1 MSKFKM
7 KGHSIPGIKGFKST
21 SKEDGRDAS
30 SAFQQTDDIIPP
42 KPKPTLDAEVFKY
55 EAIEPAKKEDI
66 SAGTYG
72 GQGGVNFALQ
82 EIIKAKKRL
91 NTPEAKEARAVNK
104 AAKDKKKAE
113 RETEKIENR
122 LQKDAAKIERKA
134 ERQRRKESRQ
144 LRKGRI
150 KWDDRRYN

>member
-1 MSKFKM
+1 M

-21 SKEDGRDAS
+21 SKEDGRAAS
-30 SAFQQTDDIIPP
+30 SAFQQTDNII
-42 KPKPTLDAEVFKY
+42 PTLDDDEFKY

-91 NTPEAKEARAVNK
+91 NTPEAKEAREANK
-104 AAKDKKKAE
+104 KVKEEKQAK
-113 RETEKIENR
+113 RETER
-122 LQKDAAKIERKA
+122 LKKKQYKDSE
-134 ERQRRKESRQ
+134 EVQVGLNLDE
-144 LRKGRI
+144 
-150 KWDDRRYN
+150 

>member
-1 MSKFKM
+1 MSNFKM

-21 SKEDGRDAS
+21 SKEDGRAAS
-30 SAFQQTDDIIPP
+30 SAFQQTDNII
-42 KPKPTLDAEVFKY
+42 PTLDDDEFKY

-113 RETEKIENR
+113 RVTEKLKNKQHKAKVKELKGYQKNKEAADKEAQR
-122 LQKDAAKIERKA
+122 LEDM
-134 ERQRRKESRQ
+134 
-144 LRKGRI
+144 
-150 KWDDRRYN
+150 

>member
-1 MSKFKM
+1 M

-21 SKEDGRDAS
+21 SKEDGRAAS
-30 SAFQQTDDIIPP
+30 SAFQQTDNIIPP
-42 KPKPTLDAEVFKY
+42 PTLDDDEFKY

-91 NTPEAKEARAVNK
+91 NTPEAKEAREANK
-104 AAKDKKKAE
+104 KVKEEKQAK
-113 RETEKIENR
+113 RETER
-122 LQKDAAKIERKA
+122 LKKKQYKDSE
-134 ERQRRKESRQ
+134 EVQVGLNLDE
-144 LRKGRI
+144 
-150 KWDDRRYN
+150 

>member
-1 MSKFKM
+1 M

-21 SKEDGRDAS
+21 SKEDGRAAS
-30 SAFQQTDDIIPP
+30 SAFQQTDNIIPP
-42 KPKPTLDAEVFKY
+42 PTLDDDEFKY

-91 NTPEAKEARAVNK
+91 NTSEAKEAREANK
-104 AAKDKKKAE
+104 KVKEEKQAK
-113 RETEKIENR
+113 RETER
-122 LQKDAAKIERKA
+122 LKKKQYKDSE
-134 ERQRRKESRQ
+134 EVQVGLNLDE
-144 LRKGRI
+144 
-150 KWDDRRYN
+150 

>member
-21 SKEDGRDAS
+21 SKEDGRAAS
-30 SAFQQTDDIIPP
+30 SAFQAHEKGHPVVMDTKAFKFDAV
-42 KPKPTLDAEVFKY
+42 KPAE
-55 EAIEPAKKEDI
+55 KEDI

-113 RETEKIENR
+113 RETEKIEKG

-134 ERQRRKESRQ
+134 ERRKQRESRQ
-144 LRKGRI
+144 LLKGRI

>member
-21 SKEDGRDAS
+21 SKEDGRAAS
-30 SAFQQTDDIIPP
+30 SAFQQTDNIIPP
-42 KPKPTLDAEVFKY
+42 PTLDDDEFKY

-72 GQGGVNFALQ
+72 GQGGFNFALQ

-91 NTPEAKEARAVNK
+91 NTPEAKEAREANK
-104 AAKDKKKAE
+104 KVKEEKEAKK
-113 RETEKIENR
+113 ETER
-122 LQKDAAKIERKA
+122 LK
-134 ERQRRKESRQ
+134 KEQYEDSEEVQ
-144 LRKGRI
+144 VGLNL
-150 KWDDRRYN
+150 DE

>member
-1 MSKFKM
+1 M

-21 SKEDGRDAS
+21 SKEDGRAAS
-30 SAFQQTDDIIPP
+30 SAFQQTDNII
-42 KPKPTLDAEVFKY
+42 PTLDDDEFKY

-91 NTPEAKEARAVNK
+91 NTPEAKEAREANK
-104 AAKDKKKAE
+104 KVKEEKEAKK
-113 RETEKIENR
+113 ETER
-122 LQKDAAKIERKA
+122 LK
-134 ERQRRKESRQ
+134 KEQYEDSEEVQ
-144 LRKGRI
+144 VGLNL
-150 KWDDRRYN
+150 DE

>member
-1 MSKFKM
+1 M

-42 KPKPTLDAEVFKY
+42 PTLDDDEFKY

-72 GQGGVNFALQ
+72 GQGGFNFALQ

-91 NTPEAKEARAVNK
+91 NTSEAKEAREANK
-104 AAKDKKKAE
+104 KVKEEKEAKE
-113 RETEKIENR
+113 ETER
-122 LQKDAAKIERKA
+122 LKKEQYKDSE
-134 ERQRRKESRQ
+134 EVQVGLNLDE
-144 LRKGRI
+144 
-150 KWDDRRYN
+150 

>member
-21 SKEDGRDAS
+21 SKEDGRAAS
-30 SAFQQTDDIIPP
+30 SAFQQTDNIIPP
-42 KPKPTLDAEVFKY
+42 PTLDDDEFKY

-66 SAGTYG
+66 SAGAYG

-113 RETEKIENR
+113 RETEKIEKG

-134 ERQRRKESRQ
+134 ERRRQRESRQ